1 MPAAVAVTL
10 PDASTLAILL
20 VVLHVPPAVASLNTV
35 EPETQKVIVPLIVFA
50 AIGASMV
57 TVIVSLWLPQ
67 LLVVV

>member
-10 PDASTLAILL
+10 PDASTLAMLL
-20 VVLHVPPAVASLNTV
+20 AVLHVPPAVVSVSIV
-35 EPETQKVIVPLIVFA
+35 EPDMQKVIVPLIVFA